1 VESGFDLVH
10 FGGIFYSYQGSPQ
23 GSIFFH
29 FSPLFSE
36 EFIGWVRMGS
46 EDGIIACPCLYS
58 IVFFYIV
65 GMCVVC
71 SIGMCICV
79 GIYIGVL
86 YVFLSF
92 LYVLINFG
100 VLIGITCVISYT
112 IVMCVLCMCLYYM
125 LMCFTI

>member
-23 GSIFFH
+23 GSINLH
-29 FSPLFSE
+29 FSPLFSGDYL
-36 EFIGWVRMGS
+36 GWVRMGS
-46 EDGIIACPCLYS
+46 EDDIIAWPRLYS
-58 IVFFYIV
+58 IVYFYIV
-65 GMCVVC
+65 GMCVVWG
-71 SIGMCICV
+71 IGMCICMC
-79 GIYIGVL
+79 IYIGVL

-100 VLIGITCVISYT
+100 VLIGITCVFSYT

-125 LMCFTI
+125 MSCFTI